1 MQNKRRLAEKVLEYW
16 FTLEFLGQDKYPQ
29 KELLDARGAAR
40 SLKSKIAKEA
50 SGTLEKK
57 ATGTFGVENS
67 ARSGSISGGGAAS
80 GRKGAK
86 AVSDFVELDFPADLY
101 GAVRQEAEACC
112 MKKWGNI
119 TVYIGKVRREACIR
133 CIAEKLPF
141 QNEEDKRPERSFDEI
156 ACVSLQLTP
165 EGKYVR
171 HSLSLS
177 TIVWAM
183 KQIRSCSGR
192 LSECLE
198 EGAYRAE
205 VSELEGRF
213 FPQEEGAEPD
223 EEAGQTESENEAGQT
238 EPENGVG
245 QPEAGAAE
253 SASDTTPQAF
263 APDAVSPAVFEAIYC
278 WMEESYLKD
287 NAKQPD
293 GEGGAGQSR
302 PYTPVLGISF
312 QLFADGSARDREDDD
327 NYLGLSH
334 DYFSNDLKFL
344 LNRIRD
350 GEQEMPEEL
359 LDYICSTWE
368 AANPSGEKHRIDLV
382 HPSDREAFGR
392 QVHEILHVKNAP
404 LGNGPPGS
412 ALRSCSRRRSTWRLK
427 REKRPCFRRTER
439 CFPSTD
445 RLERGRRPC

>member
-40 SLKSKIAKEA
+40 SLKSKIAKEV

-67 ARSGSISGGGAAS
+67 ARSGSRNGGGAAS
-80 GRKGAK
+80 ERKGAK
-86 AVSDFVELDFPADLY
+86 AASDFMELDFPADLY
-101 GAVRQEAEACC
+101 GAVRQEAEACR

-183 KQIRSCSGR
+183 KQIKSCSGR

-213 FPQEEGAEPD
+213 FPQEEGAEP
-223 EEAGQTESENEAGQT
+223 
-238 EPENGVG
+238 VK
-245 QPEAGAAE
+245 AA
-253 SASDTTPQAF
+253 PIHRCLAF
-263 APDAVSPAVFEAIYC
+263 
-278 WMEESYLKD
+278 
-287 NAKQPD
+287 
-293 GEGGAGQSR
+293 
-302 PYTPVLGISF
+302 
-312 QLFADGSARDREDDD
+312 
-327 NYLGLSH
+327 LS
-334 DYFSNDLKFL
+334 
-344 LNRIRD
+344 
-350 GEQEMPEEL
+350 
-359 LDYICSTWE
+359 
-368 AANPSGEKHRIDLV
+368 
-382 HPSDREAFGR
+382 
-392 QVHEILHVKNAP
+392 
-404 LGNGPPGS
+404 
-412 ALRSCSRRRSTWRLK
+412 SCL
-427 REKRPCFRRTER
+427 RTEVPETGKMTTITWDSATIT
-439 CFPSTD
+439 FPMTLSF
-445 RLERGRRPC
+445 C

>member
-40 SLKSKIAKEA
+40 SLKAKIAKEA

-67 ARSGSISGGGAAS
+67 ARSGSRNGGGAAS

-101 GAVRQEAEACC
+101 GAVRQEAEACR

-171 HSLSLS
+171 HSLFLS

-223 EEAGQTESENEAGQT
+223 EEAGQTE
-238 EPENGVG
+238 PENGLG
-245 QPEAGAAE
+245 QPEAG
-253 SASDTTPQAF
+253 T
-263 APDAVSPAVFEAIYC
+263 AI
-278 WMEESYLKD
+278 
-287 NAKQPD
+287 Q
-293 GEGGAGQSR
+293 
-302 PYTPVLGISF
+302 
-312 QLFADGSARDREDDD
+312 
-327 NYLGLSH
+327 
-334 DYFSNDLKFL
+334 
-344 LNRIRD
+344 
-350 GEQEMPEEL
+350 
-359 LDYICSTWE
+359 
-368 AANPSGEKHRIDLV
+368 
-382 HPSDREAFGR
+382 GR
-392 QVHEILHVKNAP
+392 LT
-404 LGNGPPGS
+404 L
-412 ALRSCSRRRSTWRLK
+412 
-427 REKRPCFRRTER
+427 RRTA
-439 CFPSTD
+439 
-445 RLERGRRPC
+445 L